1 MPRKTGV
8 DKARGGVGQ
17 KAQSAKGRFTFQTAR
32 QVIRKGE
39 LLQGGSKYKLTRVQH
54 ERFTLMNFDLSGQ
67 IRHVT
72 LRIAV
77 GVLRV
82 IKTPEVLADANIH
95 ARRLDKLRLKRLN
108 AQASSFN
115 GSADILVG

>member
-54 ERFTLMNFDLSGQ
+54 ERFTLRNFDLSGQ

-72 LRIAV
+72 LRVDV

-82 IKTPEVLADANIH
+82 IKNPEVLV
-95 ARRLDKLRLKRLN
+95 ARVYIDGFDTEYIISKEVS
-108 AQASSFN
+108 Q
-115 GSADILVG
+115 DEQ